1 MKSGSKGWSV
11 GIEAGF
17 IQRDYEGP
25 GYFAVPAGCSYCRCS
40 SFGTL
45 WFWRF
50 FGHAVLLSA
59 TKGSAQNDPYKDVLL
74 FAKIFFYVVCLF
86 ICMRRKFC

>member
-50 FGHAVLLSA
+50 FGRAVLLSA
-59 TKGSAQNDPYKDVLL
+59 TKRIRTKRSVQRRPLIRKE
-74 FAKIFFYVVCLF
+74 FFD
-86 ICMRRKFC
+86 RGW